1 MTQDDKLEQLLI
13 AGIQERKG
21 RNITVVD
28 MGHIES
34 AAASKFIIAEG
45 TSSTH
50 VEAIVDCVRDYLL
63 EKEYIK
69 PYNYDG
75 YQASEWIVI
84 DYGHILVHIFMPEA
98 RSRYRLEKLWS
109 DAVIR
114 EIPDLD

>member
-50 VEAIVDCVRDYLL
+50 VEAIADCVRDYLL
-63 EKEYIK
+63 EKEHIK

-114 EIPDLD
+114 EIHELD

>member
-50 VEAIVDCVRDYLL
+50 VEAIADCVRDYLL
-63 EKEYIK
+63 EKSTSSHIIMTDIK
-69 PYNYDG
+69 RQNG
-75 YQASEWIVI
+75 
-84 DYGHILVHIFMPEA
+84 L
-98 RSRYRLEKLWS
+98 
-109 DAVIR
+109 
-114 EIPDLD
+114 

>member
-50 VEAIVDCVRDYLL
+50 VEAIADCVRDYLL
-63 EKEYIK
+63 EKEHIK

-75 YQASEWIVI
+75 YQASCRK
-84 DYGHILVHIFMPEA
+84 PEA
-98 RSRYRLEKLWS
+98 DIDWRNCG
-109 DAVIR
+109 VMQ
-114 EIPDLD
+114 